1 MKKILNIII
10 RIFNTL
16 KKAYNFNILKKDY
29 NDFQSR
35 NAWGKSRIKDA
46 WHPFALKVTWPVVIL
61 LIFLFP
67 IIFNSGDS
75 TSNNKEK
82 ISEEKYIKKT
92 GCEHFWQQCKDNE
105 EFMNENDS
113 IQHKIVVACKY
124 AANDL
129 AKYGKPKWPWIAF
142 GTYYNNDSIKKKR
155 QITLVE
161 NNVQFSNGFGA
172 MVNSEVYCTYDL
184 MNEKIIDIN
193 IGSKF

>member
-1 MKKILNIII
+1 MKKFLNIIR

-16 KKAYNFNILKKDY
+16 KKTYNFNTLKKEY

-35 NAWGKSRIKDA
+35 NTFKTFRFKDA
-46 WHPFALKVTWPVVIL
+46 WHPFALKITYPVVIL
-61 LIFLFP
+61 LFCLFL
-67 IIFNSGDS
+67 ILFNSGDS
-75 TSNNKEK
+75 TSNNEEK

-113 IQHKIVVACKY
+113 IKHKIVVACKY

-129 AKYGKPKWPWIAF
+129 AKYGKPKWPFIAF
-142 GTYYNNDSIKKKR
+142 QTYYNNDSIKKKR

-172 MVNSEVYCTYDL
+172 WVNSEVYCTYHLTND
-184 MNEKIIDIN
+184 KIIDIN
-193 IGSKF
+193 IESKF